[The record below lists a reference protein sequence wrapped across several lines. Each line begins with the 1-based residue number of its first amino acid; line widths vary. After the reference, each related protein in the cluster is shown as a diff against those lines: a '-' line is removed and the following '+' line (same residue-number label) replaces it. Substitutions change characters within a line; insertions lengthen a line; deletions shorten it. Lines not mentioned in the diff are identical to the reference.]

1 MCREEKEKKEKGGYG
16 ERLREITAVLK
27 KHAITRG
34 VSPEKLRLILED
46 LGPTYIKLGQIMSL
60 RSDIL
65 PKRYCDELM
74 KLCSDV
80 PPMPFSQVIE
90 VLEESMGCP
99 WQEEFQHIEQKPLG
113 AASIAQVHRATLKT
127 GEEVVIKVQRKG
139 IYETMARDIGLMHK
153 AVRLMPPVS
162 IKGMVDLNMVLS
174 ELWTVTQEEMNFLT
188 EAANMAEFAKK
199 NKDVAFVKVPILYR
213 EYISPHVL
221 VMEYIDGFAVNDK
234 ADLLANGY
242 DLNEVGTKYVDNFIK
257 QVMEDGFFHADPH
270 PGNVR
275 IQDGK
280 IVWID
285 MGMMGRLTEHD
296 RQLIAE
302 AIEGVAMNNIGKI
315 QDAVLALGEFK
326 GKPDS
331 SKLYEDI
338 RGLMEKYGTADMG
351 NIDVAEVMVDL
362 MEVMKENK
370 IMMPHGLTMLARGL
384 THVEGVLAEICPD
397 INMTQIAAARLKEQL
412 FSNGNWKREIKK
424 EGKNL
429 AWSLK
434 RAVDIPSLAA
444 DFLQGCMKGQTKI
457 NLDLHASDDLAW
469 LLRRLVRNIVMGLW
483 VMALLI
489 SSSIICTT
497 DMKPKLWGL
506 LAMCLLLLLFCMC
519 LSSISF
525 QEKNKRRRSF
535 AESAGWFPSFLAV
548 MELFRSAVITAIR
561 SYHLP
566 TGW

>member
-1 MCREEKEKKEKGGYG
+1 MEKFMGREEKEKKEKGGYG

-74 KLCSDV
+74 KLCSEV

-99 WQEEFQHIEQKPLG
+99 WQAEFQYIEQKPLG

-213 EYISPHVL
+213 EYISPHIL

-234 ADLLANGY
+234 AALLANGY

-280 IVWID
+280 IV
-285 MGMMGRLTEHD
+285 
-296 RQLIAE
+296 
-302 AIEGVAMNNIGKI
+302 
-315 QDAVLALGEFK
+315 
-326 GKPDS
+326 
-331 SKLYEDI
+331 
-338 RGLMEKYGTADMG
+338 
-351 NIDVAEVMVDL
+351 
-362 MEVMKENK
+362 
-370 IMMPHGLTMLARGL
+370 
-384 THVEGVLAEICPD
+384 
-397 INMTQIAAARLKEQL
+397 
-412 FSNGNWKREIKK
+412 
-424 EGKNL
+424 
-429 AWSLK
+429 
-434 RAVDIPSLAA
+434 
-444 DFLQGCMKGQTKI
+444 
-457 NLDLHASDDLAW
+457 
-469 LLRRLVRNIVMGLW
+469 
-483 VMALLI
+483 
-489 SSSIICTT
+489 
-497 DMKPKLWGL
+497 
-506 LAMCLLLLLFCMC
+506 
-519 LSSISF
+519 
-525 QEKNKRRRSF
+525 
-535 AESAGWFPSFLAV
+535 
-548 MELFRSAVITAIR
+548 
-561 SYHLP
+561 
-566 TGW
+566 